1 MVIVLMF
8 LLIGMSWKSMSGK
21 SFLGISCRDLRVDFF
36 SLFFFGRYLLFAIS
50 KLIYSWRICGRD
62 DL

>member
-1 MVIVLMF
+1 
-8 LLIGMSWKSMSGK
+8 
-21 SFLGISCRDLRVDFF
+21 LRVDFF